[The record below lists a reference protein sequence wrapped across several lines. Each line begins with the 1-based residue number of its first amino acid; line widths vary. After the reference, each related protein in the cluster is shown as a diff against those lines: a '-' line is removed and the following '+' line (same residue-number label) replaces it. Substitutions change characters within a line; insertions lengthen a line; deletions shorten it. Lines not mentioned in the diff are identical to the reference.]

1 MSIVIYD
8 FVPSD
13 HSRQVNL
20 DYYIE
25 KLLME
30 GRLNDEVQVLDL
42 GCGIGESQKHF
53 KKINSKIHWVGLDI
67 EDSPEVNSRIETN
80 FEFKSFDG
88 INIPFPDNHFN
99 IIYSKQV
106 FEHVRYPREL
116 LAEVKRVLKPDG
128 YFIGSTSHLEPFHSL
143 SYWNYTPYG
152 FSQLVEEADLK
163 ISEIR
168 PGIDALT
175 LIIRRGLGSPKIFNI
190 FFRRESP
197 LNLIISIV
205 GKIMKLPILNIN
217 TIKLLF
223 CGHFVFSVKNRI
235 R

>member
-1 MSIVIYD
+1 MSTVIYD

-20 DYYIE
+20 DYYIG

-30 GRLNDEVQVLDL
+30 GRLNNEVQVLDL
-42 GCGIGESQKHF
+42 GCGIGESQKNF
-53 KKINSKIHWVGLDI
+53 KKINSQIHWVGLDI

-80 FEFKSFDG
+80 FEFKTFDG

-99 IIYSKQV
+99 IVYSKQV

-116 LAEVKRVLKPDG
+116 LVEVKRVLKPDG

-143 SYWNYTPYG
+143 SYWNYTPFG
-152 FSQLVEEADLK
+152 FSQLVEEAGLK

-175 LIIRRGLGSPKIFNI
+175 LIIRRGLGSPKFFNI
-190 FFRRESP
+190 FFRKESP
-197 LNLIISIV
+197 LNVIISIV
-205 GKIMKLPILNIN
+205 GKIIKLPISNIN

-223 CGHFVFSVKNRI
+223 CGHFVFLVNNRI
-235 R
+235 K